1 MPVQTGT
8 PKREYTDEEKADI
21 VEKVCQFYESQNC
34 TLESA
39 CQAAGIGDRTFLLW
53 RTQNADFA
61 ERFKKARNVQQS
73 EYWETI
79 IQPKAASAL
88 QRLLEGEKVFEKKVK
103 RERVKLPGAEETA
116 LVETELVET
125 EKEILPNAS
134 VVIFVTKGLYPE
146 RFTDHIKTDAT
157 VQVVQDTSWFAQLPF
172 EQQLEVLRIKN
183 QAKNA
188 ATAEPEKS

>member
-1 MPVQTGT
+1 MPVQQGT
-8 PKREYTDEEKADI
+8 QKREYTDQEKAEI
-21 VEKVCQFYESQNC
+21 VEKICQFYESQNC

-53 RTQNADFA
+53 RSQNADFA
-61 ERFKKARNVQQS
+61 ERFKKARTVQQA

-88 QRLLEGEKVFEKKVK
+88 QRLLQGEKVFEKKVK
-103 RERVKLPGAEETA
+103 RELVKGPNEETA
-116 LVETELVET
+116 SLKETELVEV

-146 RFTDHIKTDAT
+146 RFTDHIKQDTT
-157 VQVVQDTSWFAQLPF
+157 VQVVQDNSWFAQLPF

-183 QAKNA
+183 NAKNA
-188 ATAEPEKS
+188 ATAEPDKP

>member
-8 PKREYTDEEKADI
+8 QKREYTDEEKKEI
-21 VEKVCQFYESQNC
+21 VEKVCELYESQNC

-61 ERFKKARNVQQS
+61 ERFKKARSVQQAD
-73 EYWETI
+73 YWENV

-88 QRLLEGEKVFEKKVK
+88 QRLLEGETYVEKKVK
-103 RERVKLPGAEETA
+103 RELVKGLNDEEP
-116 LVETELVET
+116 LMKETELVET
-125 EKEILPNAS
+125 EKRILPAAA

-146 RFTDHIKTDAT
+146 RFTDHIKQDTT
-157 VQVVQDTSWFAQLPF
+157 VQVVQVNSWFAQLPF

-183 QAKNA
+183 AAKNA
-188 ATAEPEKS
+188 STSDTGKP